1 MFFNII
7 KKIIQF
13 FIIIYNY
20 MVMVI
25 RNIVRNNLIVV
36 SILIYIFLY
45 SLILVLKPA
54 FLYNLD
60 GSLREFGIGLRRKTV
75 IPAWLLAIMVSLT
88 SYFIV
93 LYYVTSHRL

>member
-1 MFFNII
+1 
-7 KKIIQF
+7 
-13 FIIIYNY
+13 

>member
-1 MFFNII
+1 
-7 KKIIQF
+7 
-13 FIIIYNY
+13 
-20 MVMVI
+20 
-25 RNIVRNNLIVV
+25 
-36 SILIYIFLY
+36 
-45 SLILVLKPA
+45 LILVLKPA

-75 IPAWLLAIMVSLT
+75 IPAWLLAIIVSLS